1 MKHEVKF
8 HGSFKEDYLSESVFI
23 TADSMTM
30 LLRILFKNIVPNFID
45 NEKSF
50 DVLIEDSNGN
60 VTGLIDPEQELP
72 KCACKLHIV
81 PNPDGAVVG
90 IDDIIIYIIII
101 IVSVGVSILLAPKM
115 DANSTST
122 ASGANWQT
130 AENVIGQGGTIPVLL
145 GTRLVGSR
153 VVSQGID
160 SALYIKNV

>member
-30 LLRILFKNIVPNFID
+30 LLRILFKNVVPKFIE
-45 NEKSF
+45 NGHSF
-50 DVLIEDSNGN
+50 DVLIEDSDGN

-81 PNPDGAVVG
+81 PNPDGAWVQ
-90 IDDIIIYIIII
+90 IIYAI
-101 IVSVGVSILLAPKM
+101 IVAIVSIGVSLLLAPKM
-115 DANSTST
+115 NFNSDDT